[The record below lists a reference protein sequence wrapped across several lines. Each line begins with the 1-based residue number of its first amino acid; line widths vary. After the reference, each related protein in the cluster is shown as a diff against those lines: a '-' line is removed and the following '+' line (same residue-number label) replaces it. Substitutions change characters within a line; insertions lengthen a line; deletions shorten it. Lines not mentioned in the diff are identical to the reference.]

1 MKAAAGSMSRLA
13 RLDAAMSRFEAVLC
27 VLVIGL
33 EVAAFSF
40 WIALKG
46 LSTRNEGSELAG
58 LVFRGTMAALVI
70 GVVTYRA
77 QRRRP
82 PKARTLLALAGAAVG
97 VVLAWVTKN
106 VGVSYF
112 ANWINWLQDASCLTL
127 LGGLRGVG
135 TELTWWLAMLGGS
148 LATGGGKH
156 IHVDVLLRFIRPRLR
171 LPAVAIGWVAAAL
184 VCLAAVW
191 GFFDH
196 IAIES
201 FGAPAAASPSAK
213 VSISL
218 QEGGRHAFLLRR
230 QLALDL
236 RTWLHVLG
244 GQSYDGWLDGAE
256 WNRWVSAGG
265 WESYYPPEDV
275 RRILMPDD
283 ALAQLHPPMV
293 VMPSGGTDR
302 GLIARD
308 LHLIFPFGLLII
320 GLRFLLRAALAF
332 GNVTPPPDEYGSGRE
347 ASPG

>member
-1 MKAAAGSMSRLA
+1 MSRLA
-13 RLDAAMSRFEAVLC
+13 RLDAAISRFEAVLC

-58 LVFRGTMAALVI
+58 LAFRGTFAALAVGI
-70 GVVTYRA
+70 VSYRTLW
-77 QRRRP
+77 RRSP
-82 PKARTLLALAGAAVG
+82 GARTLLALAGATVG
-97 VVLAWVTKN
+97 VAFAWATKN
-106 VGVSYF
+106 FGVSYF
-112 ANWINWLQDASCLTL
+112 ANWINWLQDASSLTL

-156 IHVDVLLRFIRPRLR
+156 IHVDVVLRFIRPRLR
-171 LPAVAIGWVAAAL
+171 LPAVAVGWVAAAL
-184 VCLAAVW
+184 VSLTAVW

-201 FGAPAAASPSAK
+201 FGAPAAASPAAK
-213 VSISL
+213 VSIAVH
-218 QEGGRHAFLLRR
+218 EGGRHAFLLEK
-230 QLALDL
+230 QIGLDL
-236 RTWLHVLG
+236 RTSLRVLG
-244 GQSYDGWLDGAE
+244 GQRYDAWLDGAE
-256 WNRWVSAGG
+256 WNRWVRAGG
-265 WESYYPPEDV
+265 WERFYPPEDLQ
-275 RRILMPDD
+275 RILMPDE
-283 ALAQLHPPMV
+283 ALGQAHPPMV
-293 VMPSGGTDR
+293 VMPSGGSDR

-308 LHLIFPFGLLII
+308 LHLIFPLGLFII

-332 GNVTPPPDEYGSGRE
+332 GNVAPPPDEYGSGRE